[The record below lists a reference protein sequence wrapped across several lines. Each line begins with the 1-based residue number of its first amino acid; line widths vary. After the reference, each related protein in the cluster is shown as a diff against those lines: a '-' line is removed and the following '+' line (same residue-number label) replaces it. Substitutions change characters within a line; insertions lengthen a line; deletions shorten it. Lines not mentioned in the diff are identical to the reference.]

1 MKEQIN
7 ILIKLQKIESEA
19 AEVSA
24 MLKSVSEKIK
34 NVDLQ
39 RETFEQAIIDRTVLI
54 EDLTKKYRSFEAD
67 AAQNQAQVEK
77 SREKLRSVKTNKEY
91 QSSLKEIEDLKAR
104 NAQIEDEMLEH
115 LDQID
120 GLEKTLAEE
129 KTSFQHL
136 SIELEDEKRSIEQAA
151 AKDKARLARL
161 VADKNEVAGS
171 LDKAMLDVFLTVRK
185 KRTTGVAI
193 VPVVEA
199 ACQGCNV
206 NIPPQMYN
214 EMQRCNQLH
223 FCPNCQ
229 RIIYWDQC

>member
-120 GLEKTLAEE
+120 GLE
-129 KTSFQHL
+129 FDMGFH
-136 SIELEDEKRSIEQAA
+136 
-151 AKDKARLARL
+151 
-161 VADKNEVAGS
+161 
-171 LDKAMLDVFLTVRK
+171 K
-185 KRTTGVAI
+185 K
-193 VPVVEA
+193 PV
-199 ACQGCNV
+199 G
-206 NIPPQMYN
+206 I
-214 EMQRCNQLH
+214 
-223 FCPNCQ
+223 
-229 RIIYWDQC
+229 

>member
-120 GLEKTLAEE
+120 GLEKTLTAVGVRE
-129 KTSFQHL
+129 
-136 SIELEDEKRSIEQAA
+136 
-151 AKDKARLARL
+151 
-161 VADKNEVAGS
+161 
-171 LDKAMLDVFLTVRK
+171 FLTKFCTIFLKPHAVSK
-185 KRTTGVAI
+185 KI
-193 VPVVEA
+193 K
-199 ACQGCNV
+199 
-206 NIPPQMYN
+206 
-214 EMQRCNQLH
+214 
-223 FCPNCQ
+223 
-229 RIIYWDQC
+229 